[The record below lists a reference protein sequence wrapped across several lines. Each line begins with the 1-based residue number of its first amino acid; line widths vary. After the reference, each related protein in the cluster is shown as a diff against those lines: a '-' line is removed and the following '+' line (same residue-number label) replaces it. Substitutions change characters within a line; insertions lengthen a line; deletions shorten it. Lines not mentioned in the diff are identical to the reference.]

1 MRQVFLPA
9 AAIMAPACHFLLVTL
24 PPPYPPIHPRATHHP
39 LTCPPPMQAES
50 RDHRRWIERINNKL
64 REKGKKDEFRRI
76 REFVESAE
84 RQDPRWVWV
93 ASLYCPVLPVGCAAD

>member
-1 MRQVFLPA
+1 MHGMRVEGRQP
-9 AAIMAPACHFLLVTL
+9 APAHAAPLTL
-24 PPPYPPIHPRATHHP
+24 PPLH
-39 LTCPPPMQAES
+39 PPPLQAES

-76 REFVESAE
+76 REFLESAE